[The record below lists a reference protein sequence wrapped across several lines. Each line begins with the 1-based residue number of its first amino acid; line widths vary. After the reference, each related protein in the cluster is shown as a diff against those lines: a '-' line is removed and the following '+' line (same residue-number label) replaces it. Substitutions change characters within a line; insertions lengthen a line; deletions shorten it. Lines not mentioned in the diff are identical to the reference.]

1 MVCPFLMGSFG
12 GDPMSG
18 FPNSDD
24 GTLRLR
30 VEEGAKLM
38 EILRLYDECR
48 LELDEATAVWIA
60 TVKWR
65 LVQLDALELEDE
77 GPQKSEVATM
87 PSALSREH

>member
-1 MVCPFLMGSFG
+1 MA
-12 GDPMSG
+12 
-18 FPNSDD
+18 
-24 GTLRLR
+24 RLR
-30 VEEGAKLM
+30 VAEGAKLT

-77 GPQKSEVATM
+77 KRQKADVAAV
-87 PSALSREH
+87 PSAISR

>member
-1 MVCPFLMGSFG
+1 
-12 GDPMSG
+12 MSG
-18 FPNSDD
+18 FPNIDD
-24 GTLRLR
+24 SMARLR
-30 VEEGAKLM
+30 VAEGAKLT

-77 GPQKSEVATM
+77 KPQKADVAAV
-87 PSALSREH
+87 PSAISR

>member
-1 MVCPFLMGSFG
+1 
-12 GDPMSG
+12 MSG
-18 FPNSDD
+18 FPNIDD
-24 GTLRLR
+24 GMLRLR
-30 VEEGAKLM
+30 VAEDAKLT

-77 GPQKSEVATM
+77 VPGQPEGQAVVK
-87 PSALSREH
+87 PDLSDA